1 MRCKKRGKLV
11 DYVISLRSSS
21 KRVRGKRNLESEF
34 YASLRTVNS
43 AVFPGR
49 NETQRPIKIFP
60 SHIWEKLQK
69 PLLQQS
75 IPRFNVSWKRVPSQR
90 RQRSPKFLFNCLP
103 FLCGSWL
110 NIQVVPCSST
120 KIVTKIVAAIDTG
133 YADTWPSSWSCP
145 PVDTRRHMILDGR
158 LDEGEV
164 KIGNLG
170 FFDRWKL
177 ILLVIYIYFYMV

>member
-11 DYVISLRSSS
+11 DYVISSSS

-34 YASLRTVNS
+34 YTSLRT
-43 AVFPGR
+43 VFPGR

-60 SHIWEKLQK
+60 SHIREKLQK

-103 FLCGSWL
+103 SLCGSWL

-133 YADTWPSSWSCP
+133 YADTWPSSCGGRVPLWIRD
-145 PVDTRRHMILDGR
+145 DTWYLMEDWTK
-158 LDEGEV
+158 E
-164 KIGNLG
+164 
-170 FFDRWKL
+170 KL
-177 ILLVIYIYFYMV
+177 KLEI